1 MNDLQPTRDP
11 LAPDRLERLVSLG
24 AALLLAAALLAIA
37 RGSSQWGRV
46 PPIIWGH
53 LVAAVL
59 AMGLTPVMLL
69 RRRGDRLHRRL
80 GYLWVTAMALTAG
93 LSLGVKVLWPGHFSL
108 IHILS
113 IYTLGCLPVI
123 VMAARQHNVTLH
135 RRMIRGMAIGALLV
149 AGSFTFTFDRML
161 AQWLYGG

>member
-1 MNDLQPTRDP
+1 MNDLPPARGP
-11 LAPDRLERLVSLG
+11 LAPDRLERLISLG
-24 AALLLAAALLAIA
+24 AAILLAAALLAIA
-37 RGSSQWGRV
+37 RGAAQWGRV
-46 PPIIWGH
+46 PPIVWGH
-53 LVAAVL
+53 LAAAVL

-93 LSLGVKVLWPGHFSL
+93 LSLGVQVLRPGHFSL
-108 IHILS
+108 IHVLS
-113 IYTLGCLPVI
+113 LYTLGCLPVI
-123 VMAARQHNVTLH
+123 VIAAKRHNVALH

-149 AGSFTFTFDRML
+149 AGSFTFTFGRML